1 MKNIWVIGSCLIALT
16 TFADVVPK
24 YPFPESESAT
34 YSQDE
39 SPITDWIFEHWA
51 AGGYAV
57 PEDGEHFVWR
67 KYVIAVSDFS
77 KIQAGD
83 GIMYLNNDGITSKL
97 ALVVEVGL
105 RDDAVAV
112 MEPVPGG
119 LVIMHGVDR
128 SRIQSAF
135 RPVRRVSA
143 KST

>member
-1 MKNIWVIGSCLIALT
+1 MKSIWVIGSCLAALT
-16 TFADVVPK
+16 AFGDVVPK

-34 YSQDE
+34 YTQDE

-57 PEDGEHFVWR
+57 PGDGEHFVWR
-67 KYVIAVSDFS
+67 KYVMAVSDFS

-83 GIMYLNNDGITSKL
+83 GIMYLNNDGITSTL

-105 RDDAVAV
+105 KDDAVAV

-135 RPVRRVSA
+135 RPVRKVSA